1 MTVFSRVLEK
11 SHITVSR
18 LARELQGLVSHS
30 YIRTFKNTGEC
41 PDSRK
46 LMHIADAMGVEY
58 FTLLGDYL
66 GKPSVRS
73 GPSVLHDGNLADVQ
87 IRMTVPK
94 SDVENI
100 RRLVARLSA
109 RAITKRGLPNQ
120 LAGQPGSISNSNSNS
135 NHEGDS
141 CEQTTARSPSGRAE

>member
-109 RAITKRGLPNQ
+109 RAITKRGLPDQ
-120 LAGQPGSISNSNSNS
+120 LTGQPSSTS
-135 NHEGDS
+135 NHEGGTS
-141 CEQTTARSPSGRAE
+141 SEQTVAAARSPSGRAE